1 MFRNRNK
8 IYFCLGGT
16 LLYLPIIDRSSGCV
30 DRGAVKVDY
39 MTFILKKRLF
49 VLCLFVSFTF
59 VLLSV
64 FLSESLSIHHCF
76 MDFFLIP
83 NICLCRMTGVVV
95 VQAGNVGGH
104 KLSIQGKGLLLS
116 LSEPAFFRV
125 ISNLYDGRTRNK
137 KKVSKFQIGF
147 AFRFFEYRQKTR
159 SLIDQLRFFLFF
171 Y

>member
-104 KLSIQGKGLLLS
+104 KLSIQGKGLICYCPS
-116 LSEPAFFRV
+116 QNQHFSESYRIFMTAEPA
-125 ISNLYDGRTRNK
+125 TK
-137 KKVSKFQIGF
+137 KK
-147 AFRFFEYRQKTR
+147 FRSFR
-159 SLIDQLRFFLFF
+159 
-171 Y
+171 